1 MRFALLVLVVVLIS
15 FGLTD
20 GFARREILTPQ
31 QKEVLAKIQ
40 RVQIE
45 VVALTEHGA
54 ADAAPLHDVV
64 GRRLQEIEY
73 TIVPSPSEPHDA
85 LLRVKCEQNK
95 VWEGTMASGGD
106 ADLPD
111 SPSRVWK
118 GPACQFRY
126 LVQGKQSDWRKEV
139 RTEFVDA
146 RQAAESAKAGD
157 PAAYAMAKLK
167 ERLEDYDFPIRL
179 AAEWGHE
186 DRLLKTFDASGTS
199 KPRKLLIIALL
210 GEMFSA
216 KAAPRLTTALKDPD
230 VDIAKA
236 SAVALGNIG
245 QRESIPALIE
255 LLKSH
260 NRELRIAAAKGLGQ
274 VGAFHGDNS
283 IIPPLLDALNT
294 DDLELKTEVVW
305 ALGKLPDRRAY
316 EPLRQLQASLLN
328 VRTSDRSS
336 QEAKLWDAVSYSL
349 KQLDAFDQLN

>member
-1 MRFALLVLVVVLIS
+1 
-15 FGLTD
+15 
-20 GFARREILTPQ
+20 
-31 QKEVLAKIQ
+31 
-40 RVQIE
+40 
-45 VVALTEHGA
+45 
-54 ADAAPLHDVV
+54 
-64 GRRLQEIEY
+64 
-73 TIVPSPSEPHDA
+73 
-85 LLRVKCEQNK
+85 
-95 VWEGTMASGGD
+95 
-106 ADLPD
+106 
-111 SPSRVWK
+111 
-118 GPACQFRY
+118 
-126 LVQGKQSDWRKEV
+126 VQGKQSDWRKEV
-139 RTEFVDA
+139 RTEFADA
-146 RQAAESAKAGD
+146 RLAAETAKAGD
-157 PAAYAMAKLK
+157 PGAYAMAKLK

-186 DRLLKTFDASGTS
+186 ERLLKTFDASRTS
-199 KPRKLLIIALL
+199 KARKLLIIALL

-230 VDIAKA
+230 LDIAKA

-255 LLKSH
+255 LLHSD
-260 NRELRIAAAKGLGQ
+260 NRELRIAGAKGLGQ

-283 IIPPLLDALNT
+283 IIPPLLDALKT

-316 EPLRQLQASLLN
+316 EPLRQLQGSLRN